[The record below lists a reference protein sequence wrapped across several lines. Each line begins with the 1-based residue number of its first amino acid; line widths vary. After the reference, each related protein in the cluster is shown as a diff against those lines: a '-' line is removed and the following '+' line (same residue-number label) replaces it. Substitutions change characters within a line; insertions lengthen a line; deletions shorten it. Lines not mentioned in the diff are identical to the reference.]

1 MNFNSPRGTADVLG
15 PDILYRDYIIDT
27 AKKLFQLYSYKE
39 IITPIFEHTE
49 VFTRGIGQYSDIVSK
64 EMYTFQ
70 DKKGRSIT
78 LRPEGTAPVVR
89 AFIEN
94 KLYAQNL
101 PAKLFYIG
109 HMFRY
114 ERPQKGRMREFSQL
128 GIEAIGSNDAVTDVE
143 AIWLLNQLFLDLG
156 FKNLRLLVNSIGCLE
171 CRKEFLKILEDYLEK
186 IKNGLCSDCNERF
199 GKNTLRIYDCK
210 VEGCKE
216 ILKDAP
222 KIEEYVCQ
230 TCKVHFARVTGILDR
245 LDIKYEIAQSLVRG
259 FDYYT
264 RTIFEIISKDIDSA
278 QNALGGG
285 GRYDNLVKQ
294 FGGPDLPS
302 VGFAIGIERTYMLMK
317 ELNIDIK
324 CIKSPKK
331 IYFIRLDDK
340 HDAYLFHILKFFR
353 NKNYICDFNINIK
366 NMSTEIKKAKSSGFD
381 FAVIIGDQ
389 EAEDNTI
396 TIKNIETF
404 HQDVFRFAEEADK
417 IIEFV
422 EYK

>member
-1 MNFNSPRGTADVLG
+1 MNFNSPRGTADILG
-15 PDILYRDYIIDT
+15 ADIFYRDYIIQT
-27 AKKLFQLYSYKE
+27 AKRLFALYAYRE
-39 IITPIFEHTE
+39 IITPAFEHTE

-64 EMYTFQ
+64 EMYTFL

-128 GIEAIGSNDAVTDVE
+128 GIEAIGSNAPAIDVE
-143 AIWLLNQLFLDLG
+143 AIWLLNQLFLELG
-156 FKNLRLLVNSIGCLE
+156 FKNLRLLINSIGCLD
-171 CRKEFLKILEDYLEK
+171 CRKAFIKILEDYL
-186 IKNGLCSDCNERF
+186 IKFKDGLCSDCKERF

-210 VEGCKE
+210 VEGCRETLKE
-216 ILKDAP
+216 AP
-222 KIEEYVCQ
+222 KIDEFVCKE
-230 TCKVHFARVTGILDR
+230 CKVHFDQVIAMLDA
-245 LDIKYEIAQSLVRG
+245 LQIKYEIAQNLVRG

-264 RTIFEIISKDIDSA
+264 RTIFEIISQDIDSA

-285 GRYDNLVKQ
+285 GRYDNLVRQ
-294 FGGPDLPS
+294 FGGPDLPA

-317 ELNIDIK
+317 HLHIDIEHVQEN
-324 CIKSPKK
+324 KK

-340 HDAYLFHILKFFR
+340 QDPYLFHVLKFFR
-353 NKNYICDFNINIK
+353 DKNYICDFNSNIK
-366 NMSTEIKKAKSSGFD
+366 NMSTELKNAKNSGFD
-381 FAVIIGDQ
+381 FAVIIGEQ
-389 EAEDNTI
+389 EAKEKTI
-396 TIKNIETF
+396 AIKNIETF
-404 HQDVFRFAEEADK
+404 QQSVFRFAEEADK
-417 IIEFV
+417 IIEFI